1 MTCTTTPEPVRT
13 TRRAPRSRPAR
24 RRAPL
29 VVVAFA
35 ALAVLA
41 SACHQD
47 NTPQFYNS
55 VTKNNFTQGCIGGST
70 GTTLAPQDLCEC
82 MYTVTTGMIPASG
95 ADEKARDHGK
105 TFATYTGQ
113 TFIQINNELKTNP
126 NKVPASLQDAWAK
139 TCNDQGYTGSTTTTA
154 KPSSGGGPTTTKG

>member
-1 MTCTTTPEPVRT
+1 MAV
-13 TRRAPRSRPAR
+13 
-24 RRAPL
+24 
-29 VVVAFA
+29 A

-55 VTKNNFTQGCIGGST
+55 VTKDNFTQGCIGGST
-70 GTTLAPQDLCEC
+70 GTTLASPDLCSC
-82 MYTVTTGMIPASG
+82 MYTVTTGMIPASSQ
-95 ADEKARDHGK
+95 DEKSRGGGK

-126 NKVPASLQDAWAK
+126 NKVPTNLQEAWLK
-139 TCNDQGYTGSTTTTA
+139 TCNDQGYSGSTTTTA
-154 KPSSGGGPTTTKG
+154 KASSSGGPTTTKG

>member
-1 MTCTTTPEPVRT
+1 M
-13 TRRAPRSRPAR
+13 
-24 RRAPL
+24 
-29 VVVAFA
+29 VAVA

-55 VTKNNFTQGCIGGST
+55 VTKDNFTQGCIGGST
-70 GTTLAPQDLCEC
+70 GTTLASPQLCGC

-126 NKVPASLQDAWAK
+126 NKVPSNLQEAWAK
-139 TCNDQGYTGSTTTTA
+139 TCNDQGYKGTTTTTA